1 MQYDITQPWK
11 TLDKWQKD
19 YINTPPEQ
27 DCFLLTGR
35 QSGKTAAMSIKCV
48 EMCVHHFKKEQNIL
62 ICSITEKQAYRMLA
76 KALVYARMKY
86 PKLVIEK
93 GKDKVTKHKLLFG
106 EAVRKGK
113 KTIYKNV
120 RGIYSYAAG
129 ESGEGLR
136 GDTIKKLMI
145 DEGSRMSEEFFIAT
159 TPMLSVAKGSMDIA
173 STPFGTR
180 HKDGEEKFFYKCS
193 KDEHYKRFYISA
205 EDCPRHTKEFLERE
219 KERMTKL
226 QYAQE
231 YLAQFLDQLQQ
242 FFNPEDIEA
251 CWTGNRP
258 KQELI
263 PKSNNYLGCDVA
275 RKGIDKFTFEIV
287 NKIRKSNGIF
297 YLNHIEN
304 ISTNNV
310 PIPESTRK
318 IISLNQIYNFK
329 KEYIDSGGM
338 GITVCDLL
346 RENNLNKGKV
356 IEINNASRRYQED
369 GEEKKKGILKEDL
382 YKNLAVL
389 LEKRRITLLRDDD
402 IKAALNS
409 IQYEY
414 SDNGKLIIWGY
425 DDHVVEGLARA
436 CWCTKDK
443 SLNIMAFC

>member
-1 MQYDITQPWK
+1 MNYDITQPWL
-11 TLDKWQKD
+11 TLDKWQKE
-19 YINTPPEQ
+19 YIHSPPEQ

-35 QSGKTAAMSIKCV
+35 QSGKTAAMAIKCV
-48 EMCVHHFKKEQNIL
+48 EMCVHHFKKEQNTL

-76 KALVYARMKY
+76 KALIYARIKY
-86 PKLVIEK
+86 PNLIIEK

-106 EAVRKGK
+106 EKVMKGK
-113 KTIYKNV
+113 KAIWKNV

-145 DEGSRMSEEFFIAT
+145 DEGSRMSEEFFIST

-193 KDEHYKRFYISA
+193 KDKNYKRFYISS
-205 EDCPRHTKEFLERE
+205 EDCPRHTKEFLARE

-242 FFNPEDIEA
+242 FFNPDDVADRCI
-251 CWTGNRP
+251 GKRP
-258 KQELI
+258 KEI
-263 PKSNNYLGCDVA
+263 ITAGSNYLGCDVA
-275 RKGIDKFTFEIV
+275 RKGIDKFTYEIF
-287 NKIRKSNGIF
+287 NRTGTINNYR
-297 YLNHIEN
+297 LRQTEHIATTN
-304 ISTNNV
+304 I
-310 PIPESTRK
+310 PIPESTRR
-318 IISLNQIYNFK
+318 IISLNTNHNFK

-346 RENNLNKGKV
+346 RECPVNKNKV
-356 IEINNASRRYQED
+356 VEINNSSRRYQED
-369 GEEKKKGILKEDL
+369 GGEKTKGILKQDL
-382 YKNLAVL
+382 YENLRTLMEQKKIIL
-389 LEKRRITLLRDDD
+389 LDDD
-402 IKAALNS
+402 EIKAALNG

-414 SDNGKLIIWGY
+414 SSNGRLLIWGY
-425 DDHVVEGLARA
+425 DDHAVEGLTRGA
-436 CWCTKDK
+436 WCVKDK
-443 SLNIMAFC
+443 TLFPYIY